1 MLIFFFKP
9 KTNKIVPSLDKWQ
22 RDNRGKPKIL
32 KDRHS
37 GWQALQNIPK
47 ELNAAP
53 HQSITAHPPDLLT
66 ACPKRRPRDP
76 RASLPLCS
84 DRKGP
89 VCLGKDDSKP
99 PASLA
104 GPQQRA
110 GRLRASCGHRSLT
123 REAAAS
129 PCAGGSGSCRYEGS
143 RGRART
149 ARRGTARACALP
161 PPPRPEEPSSPAA
174 AVGARRRG
182 SRGESAGRRMR
193 PLDGTGAAELPE
205 AGLALTDD
213 APPGASEEPAAAEA
227 AETAAPGRC
236 WLCRSSPCGSCAQ
249 PGECGVRTRA
259 RVSLVGGPAGASG
272 RGPRSCGRGRS
283 AGRAL
288 IPTLPRARE
297 NPRAVTWGGCKA
309 EAPCAPAG
317 AKTGEVS
324 DCAWKPFGIR
334 KLFL

>member
-1 MLIFFFKP
+1 M
-9 KTNKIVPSLDKWQ
+9 DKWQ

-149 ARRGTARACALP
+149 AWGGPRAHAPC
-161 PPPRPEEPSSPAA
+161 R
-174 AVGARRRG
+174 RRRG
-182 SRGESAGRRMR
+182 RKSRAAQQLLSA
-193 PLDGTGAAELPE
+193 PDAA
-205 AGLALTDD
+205 
-213 APPGASEEPAAAEA
+213 AAAE
-227 AETAAPGRC
+227 
-236 WLCRSSPCGSCAQ
+236 
-249 PGECGVRTRA
+249 
-259 RVSLVGGPAGASG
+259 
-272 RGPRSCGRGRS
+272 
-283 AGRAL
+283 RAL
-288 IPTLPRARE
+288 A
-297 NPRAVTWGGCKA
+297 AGCG
-309 EAPCAPAG
+309 PWTVPGPPSCRRPG
-317 AKTGEVS
+317 S
-324 DCAWKPFGIR
+324 R
-334 KLFL
+334 